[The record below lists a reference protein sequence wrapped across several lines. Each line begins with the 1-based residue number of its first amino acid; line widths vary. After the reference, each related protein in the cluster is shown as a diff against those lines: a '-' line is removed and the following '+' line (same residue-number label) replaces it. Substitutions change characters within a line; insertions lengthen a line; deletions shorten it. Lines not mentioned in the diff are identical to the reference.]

1 MGMQFK
7 KVTHSLLNELKQK
20 GYNALTS
27 NNELSDLQI
36 YWYPEEVSNVNQY
49 IVKLTNRGYVAP
61 LNQPMILWIQD
72 AIDNLSEYELA
83 GIVFIT
89 D

>member
-1 MGMQFK
+1 MQFK
-7 KVTHSLLNELKQK
+7 KVTHLLLNELKQK

-27 NNELSDLQI
+27 NNELSDQQI
-36 YWYPEEVSNVNQY
+36 YWYPEAVDNVNQY
-49 IVKLTNRGYVAP
+49 IVKLTNRGYRAP

-72 AIDNLSEYELA
+72 AIDNLTDYELA
-83 GIVFIT
+83 GMVFIT

>member
-1 MGMQFK
+1 MEFK
-7 KVTHSLLNELKQK
+7 KVTHVLLNKLKQK

-27 NNELSDLQI
+27 NNELSDRQI
-36 YWYPEEVSNVNQY
+36 YWYPEEVDNVNQY
-49 IVKLTNRGYVAP
+49 IDKLTNRGYRAP

-72 AIDNLSEYELA
+72 AIDNLRDYELA
-83 GIVFIT
+83 GVVFIT

>member
-1 MGMQFK
+1 MEFK
-7 KVTHSLLNELKQK
+7 KVKHVLLNKLKQK

-27 NNELSDLQI
+27 NNELSDRQI
-36 YWYPEEVSNVNQY
+36 YWYPEEVDNVNQY
-49 IVKLTNRGYVAP
+49 IDKLTNRGYRAP

-72 AIDNLSEYELA
+72 AIDNLRDYELA
-83 GIVFIT
+83 GVVFIT